1 MHPQDARL
9 DADLANLA
17 AGLGDNALAEAE
29 AVAVRVVWVE
39 IHMEGFLATVHGQAV
54 LAVLVGEVAVGV
66 ILPAGDI
73 VQLVVAQLELLVGGV
88 VAHPLA

>member
-9 DADLANLA
+9 EADLANQAVRL
-17 AGLGDNALAEAE
+17 DCYALAVAV

>member
-1 MHPQDARL
+1 
-9 DADLANLA
+9 
-17 AGLGDNALAEAE
+17 
-29 AVAVRVVWVE
+29 
-39 IHMEGFLATVHGQAV
+39 MEGFLATVHCQAV